1 MWPYGVLSNG
11 IAHICACVCVCVCV
25 TTPLECVH
33 GQGGRGA
40 GREPLSRDRDRERVN
55 RVGCRASHVKCMYT
69 ETDNGNGA
77 QIRSKKTK
85 IYYTAFTENTPTPRR
100 ERRAKRQHE
109 KSRRLA
115 RTGRESTGSAAKLGC
130 SVVSRDV
137 KRIVFFRAWAG
148 TAGAGGNGGL
158 FVVLD
163 TFTCQQ

>member
-1 MWPYGVLSNG
+1 
-11 IAHICACVCVCVCV
+11 
-25 TTPLECVH
+25 
-33 GQGGRGA
+33 
-40 GREPLSRDRDRERVN
+40 
-55 RVGCRASHVKCMYT
+55 MYT

-115 RTGRESTGSAAKLGC
+115 RTGIDGISCELGC

-163 TFTCQQ
+163 TFL